1 MENTPRIRQSLARA
15 LSVIAV
21 ALFAIACTPSSE
33 ALEPPGGL
41 TRDEFVK
48 AMQELRSAQPPHR
61 AAVLKKHRITEA
73 EVRAYM
79 TALSTDPVALSQV
92 LDSIQARVDR
102 ERLIDPRKFTPP
114 PIE

>member
-1 MENTPRIRQSLARA
+1 M
-15 LSVIAV
+15 AV
-21 ALFAIACTPSSE
+21 ALFAFGCTPSSE

-41 TRDEFVK
+41 SRAEFVK

-79 TALSTDPVALSQV
+79 TALSADPVALSQL
-92 LDSIQARVDR
+92 LDSIQVRMDR
-102 ERLIDPRKFTPP
+102 ERLIDPRNFTRPP
-114 PIE
+114 AE

>member
-1 MENTPRIRQSLARA
+1 M
-15 LSVIAV
+15 VI
-21 ALFAIACTPSSE
+21 ALFAVTCTRSSD

-41 TRDEFVK
+41 SRAEFTK

-79 TALSTDPVALSQV
+79 TALSADPVALSQL
-92 LDSIQARVDR
+92 LDSIQAHVDGEQLNR
-102 ERLIDPRKFTPP
+102 PKMFSPP